1 MNKVLDGIDVS
12 EFDELLDNFIDAEDP
27 NMMSFE
33 AFDEAVNLQLDE
45 MAALEVELT
54 GTIRDGQIIFD
65 TPIDAPILVHNN
77 KIVIGGYH
85 LVINLHPE
93 LVPA

>member
-12 EFDELLDNFIDAEDP
+12 EFDELLDHFIDAEDP

-85 LVINLHPE
+85 LVINLHSD

>member
-1 MNKVLDGIDVS
+1 MNKVLDGIEAS
-12 EFDELLDNFIDAEDP
+12 EFDELLDYFIDSEDP
-27 NMMSFE
+27 NVMSFE
-33 AFDEAVNLQLDE
+33 AFDEAVHLQLDE
-45 MAALEVELT
+45 MAALEVQLT